1 MSRDI
6 DDLVARVIELSGQH
20 PRSTREQALTYACEH
35 LADDLVGTRELGA
48 DETVVLLERI
58 CHAEDIDVPSLQF
71 ARTRTRTVA
80 ATFLDENT
88 ICVFGRRTT
97 LSTLLHE
104 IAHTSVRTHDH
115 GVLFRDE
122 LVRLTRAH
130 LSVEYAALLHSLF
143 VGLGL
148 DAAPWPASAHRR

>member
-1 MSRDI
+1 MTPELR
-6 DDLVARVIELSGQH
+6 DLVERVRAHAANYS
-20 PRSTREQALTYACEH
+20 RSSHDQALTYACEH
-35 LADDLVGTRELGA
+35 LADDIVGSRELTAA
-48 DETVVLLERI
+48 DAQKLLERI
-58 CHAEDIDVPSLQF
+58 CHAEDLDVPRLEF
-71 ARTRTRTVA
+71 ARKRTSSLA
-80 ATFLDENT
+80 ATLVDDNT
-88 ICVFGRRTT
+88 ICIFGRRTT

-122 LVRLTRAH
+122 LVRLTRVH

-143 VGLGL
+143 VGLGF

>member
-1 MSRDI
+1 MTPELH
-6 DDLVARVIELSGQH
+6 DLVERARSLATQH
-20 PRSTREQALTYACEH
+20 SRCSHDQALTYACEN
-35 LADDLVGTRELGA
+35 LADDIIGARELTA
-48 DETVVLLERI
+48 VDAQQLLERI
-58 CHAEDIDVPSLQF
+58 CHAEDLDVPRLEF
-71 ARTRTRTVA
+71 ARKRTRTLA
-80 ATFLDENT
+80 ATFIDNNT
-88 ICVFGRRTT
+88 ICIFGRRTT

-104 IAHTSVRTHDH
+104 IAHSSVRTHDH

-122 LVRLTRAH
+122 LVRLTRIH